1 MIIYNYMKNKL
12 TKFVAFFILS
22 ISIVLS
28 GSASGNEKENI
39 NISLLIEKALKQ
51 NLQIEIAKYRYE
63 ASRARIPQASSL
75 EDPQLEY
82 KYDKINASMDSVM
95 QGKTAPMRM
104 FGVSQGIPFPTK
116 LILRAQIAAKEAQ
129 VAYEEYKEKENDI
142 VTQVKTSYSQLA
154 FIYKSIDITE
164 ENKTLLKQ
172 LANTAATQY
181 SLSKASQ
188 QDALKAQLEIAKM
201 DNELIMLEE
210 KRQVMQAKIN
220 VLLNQGPSIEL
231 GRPELIEDNAYDF
244 DLSEL
249 NRIAKDNRPELKA
262 FGFAVERARK
272 TYTLAKEGFLPD
284 FMIKYERME
293 RDNKLTDWA
302 GMVGITLPIWFWQK
316 QNFNVKEM
324 RRELKAMEAEF
335 KNRENMVLL
344 EVKEAFAGFEALK
357 KLAVLFKTTYLPQ
370 AEQVLKS
377 SSIGYEANQID
388 FLNLLDSQRMF
399 LEFKLDYYKT
409 LIDLEVRVAELEK
422 AVGMRLEKGG
432 ENNYEN

>member
-1 MIIYNYMKNKL
+1 MNKIIKHAVL
-12 TKFVAFFILS
+12 VILLAF
-22 ISIVLS
+22 
-28 GSASGNEKENI
+28 GSYSFAQDAEDM
-39 NISLLIEKALKQ
+39 SLDMLIEKALKQ
-51 NLQIEIAKYRYE
+51 NLQIEVAKYRYE
-63 ASRARIPQASSL
+63 ASKARIPQASSL
-75 EDPQLEY
+75 EDPQFEY

-104 FGVSQGIPFPTK
+104 FGISQGIPFPTK

-129 VAYEEYKEKENDI
+129 VAYEEYREKENDI
-142 VTQVKTSYSQLA
+142 VTQVKTLYAQLA
-154 FIYKSIDITE
+154 FTYRSIDVTE
-164 ENKTLLKQ
+164 ENKTLLEQ
-172 LANTAATQY
+172 LAKTAATQY
-181 SLSKASQ
+181 SLGKASQ

-210 KRQVMQAKIN
+210 KRQVIQAKIN
-220 VLLNQGPSIEL
+220 TILNQEPSIEL

-249 NRIAKDNRPELKA
+249 NRMARDNRPELKA

-272 TYTLAKEGFLPD
+272 TYALAKEGFLPD
-284 FMIKYERME
+284 FMVKYERME

>member
-1 MIIYNYMKNKL
+1 MINKIIKYTVL
-12 TKFVAFFILS
+12 FILLIFIGKS
-22 ISIVLS
+22 FAQDKETISLD
-28 GSASGNEKENI
+28 
-39 NISLLIEKALKQ
+39 LLIEKALKQ
-51 NLQIEIAKYRYE
+51 NLQIEVAKYRYE
-63 ASRARIPQASSL
+63 ASRSRIPQAFSL
-75 EDPQLEY
+75 EDPQFEY
-82 KYDKINASMDSVM
+82 KYDKINAGMDAVM
-95 QGKTAPMRM
+95 EGKTAPMRT

-129 VAYEEYKEKENDI
+129 IAYEEYREKEKDI
-142 VTQVKTSYSQLA
+142 IAQAKTLYAQLA
-154 FIYKSIDITE
+154 FIYKSIDITD

-172 LANTAATQY
+172 LAKTAATQY
-181 SLSKASQ
+181 SLGKASQ
-188 QDALKAQLEIAKM
+188 QDALKAQLEISKM

-210 KRQVMQAKIN
+210 KRQVIQAKIN
-220 VLLNQGPSIEL
+220 TILNQDPSIEL
-231 GRPELIEDNAYDF
+231 GRPELIEDDIYNFNIID
-244 DLSEL
+244 L
-249 NRIAKDNRPELKA
+249 NRMAKENRSELKA
-262 FGFAVERARK
+262 FGFAVERAKK

-284 FMIKYERME
+284 FMVKYERME

-409 LIDLEVRVAELEK
+409 LIDLEVRVAELER
-422 AVGMRLEKGG
+422 AVGIRLEKGR